1 MKSTI
6 TLLLVLFSIGLFAQE
21 KIEDLQE
28 QLGDATGTDEKM
40 VLNYQLAEAILATG
54 DSRKASDAKDYGRT
68 AYQLASEQNNLRM
81 KVQTAYITAQAYEKL
96 RDNRNAEIW
105 YRNTTQAAMKARD
118 SDLIIRS
125 VEKRSRIATRD
136 NNYRRAYS
144 IVDEAFDYFS
154 KNGTSI
160 SELEAEKEKLARQIN
175 SEKRELEKEKDRLDF
190 TVKNLRSER
199 EQLNQ
204 EKSTLERKQSELIQA
219 NQNAEKQISDKENEI
234 TAKEEELISIS
245 KEKEQAERKAKERER
260 EVSALSEEAAKQQ
273 LIIKEKENA
282 LMETELLAVQQ
293 KNLLYLFAGA
303 AGIVLLLA
311 LLFYSRYRAKR
322 KANRALEDKNKLIE
336 QERERSD
343 ELLLNILPATIATE
357 LKEKGKAKAKKFDE
371 VTVLFSDFINF
382 TSIAELMQP
391 EELVEELDKCFK
403 AFDFIIGQYQDIE
416 KIKTIGDAYMCAC
429 GLNERRSLPNNLV
442 KAALEMQQFLDE
454 QRAERSRIGK
464 PYFEAR
470 IGIHTGSVVA
480 GVVGV
485 KKFAYDI
492 WGDTVNTAARVE
504 SNGQA
509 GRVNISETT
518 YNLVRYKFQCEYRG
532 KVEAKNKGLI
542 DMYFVNKELVGVPV
556 MA

>member
-6 TLLLVLFSIGLFAQE
+6 TLLLVLFTVGLFAQD
-21 KIEDLQE
+21 KIEELQK
-28 QLGDATGTDEKM
+28 QLSEASSTDEKM
-40 VLNYQLAEAILATG
+40 VINYELAEAILATG
-54 DSRKASDAKDYGRT
+54 STSRAKEAKDYGRT

-81 KVQTAYITAQAYEKL
+81 KVQTAYVTAQAYDKL
-96 RDNRNAEIW
+96 RDSRNAEIW

-144 IVDEAFDYFS
+144 IVDEAFEYFS

-160 SELEAEKEKLARQIN
+160 SELEAEKEKLAQQIN
-175 SEKRELEKEKDRLDF
+175 KEKRELEKEKDRLDF
-190 TVKNLRSER
+190 TVRNLRSEQ
-199 EQLNQ
+199 EQLSR
-204 EKSTLERKQSELIQA
+204 EKNTLEQKQSELLQA
-219 NQNAEKQISDKENEI
+219 NRAAEDEIS
-234 TAKEEELISIS
+234 AKEEELLSIS
-245 KEKEQAERKAKERER
+245 KEKEKAEQEALKREKE
-260 EVSALSEEAAKQQ
+260 VDALSEEAAKQQ
-273 LIIKEKENA
+273 LLLKEKENA

-293 KNLLYLFAGA
+293 KNLLYLSAGA
-303 AGIVLLLA
+303 VGIVLLLA
-311 LLFYSRYRAKR
+311 LLFYTRYRAKR
-322 KANRALEDKNKLIE
+322 KANRALEDKNKMIE

-343 ELLLNILPATIATE
+343 ELLLNILPAPIATE
-357 LKEKGKAKAKKFDE
+357 LKEKGKAKAQKFEE

-382 TSIAELMQP
+382 TSIAEQMRP

-403 AFDFIIGQYQDIE
+403 AFDFIISQYPEIE
-416 KIKTIGDAYMCAC
+416 KIKTIGDAYMCAS
-429 GLNERRSLPNNLV
+429 GLSPVRSLPNNIV

-454 QRAERSRIGK
+454 QRLERSRIGK
-464 PYFEAR
+464 PYFQAR

-504 SNGQA
+504 ANSEA

-518 YNLVRYKFQCEYRG
+518 YRLVQYKFDCDYRG

-542 DMYFVNKELVGVPV
+542 DMYYVNKEKQTVGVPV
-556 MA
+556 TA